1 MHCAGL
7 LASAEL
13 VEGWLYSEFCIMTTI
28 DFAQIQLKQY
38 IVKKHI
44 TKHIV
49 SKQDVVKSCVSILI
63 EISGR
68 INIGTNKILKS
79 AQRDTNLRAGS
90 VQPDRTF

>member
-28 DFAQIQLKQY
+28 DFAQIQSKQY

-68 INIGTNKILKS
+68 INIGTNKI
-79 AQRDTNLRAGS
+79 
-90 VQPDRTF
+90 